1 MRTNEP
7 TTKLSRSLRLFRET
21 PFALTMIA
29 SALLVSSCAPNIQ
42 RVKPAVDPS
51 LLVKCPDF
59 VVWGVD
65 EDIAEYLL
73 KVEKRYADCQ
83 ARQGTLADRII
94 DMMDH

>member
-1 MRTNEP
+1 M
-7 TTKLSRSLRLFRET
+7 SVC
-21 PFALTMIA
+21 
-29 SALLVSSCAPNIQ
+29 ALLVTSCAANIQ

-59 VVWGVD
+59 VVWGED

-83 ARQGTLADRII
+83 ARQGTLSDRVT
-94 DMMDH
+94 DMMVH